1 MNTENS
7 KANESHKFI
16 FNLSQRLDQTSSNK
30 QVTLQNLL
38 IYCAWKNIRKQFK
51 SNKPKLI
58 APTWN
63 DELPGGSYSVSDIQ
77 DYLVYI
83 IKKHETLTRIPPIC
97 NDINRN
103 NNRLVFSDE
112 YKQGLQTLETVKLF
126 CSTKN

>member
-1 MNTENS
+1 M
-7 KANESHKFI
+7 
-16 FNLSQRLDQTSSNK
+16 SQRLDQTSSNK